1 MKKLLPLML
10 IFTLLLTA
18 CGLDPKSNDPEVKNW
33 ELIKQSA
40 ENTEVIMAVDH
51 SNGEAIE
58 WLRGTFSEYLKS
70 EYQVTLKLVEQSLTK
85 TVAEL
90 TDEKRREVT
99 NGQVDIILI
108 ENNGF
113 KEAYENGILYGPF
126 ADKLPNIKSTIGLNA
141 LSYVAKEGIDTG
153 HYWVPYGRKQLTFIY
168 NQDVFYETPENIE
181 GLKLIMEENK
191 GTITYPDPRKSEEGL
206 AFVLSIIGESLD
218 FEPYLSGNFKQA
230 AFLTAIQPGMDQ
242 LMAMKPMLKDSGM
255 VYPAS
260 LQALDDLFINGGLSV
275 SYTMDMN
282 YVTDKLREYE
292 YPEGA
297 STFVI
302 PSGVA
307 TFYEGAVIA
316 YNSVNKSGAMVV
328 LNALLSP
335 EMQASK
341 CDPKGW
347 GSLPVY
353 EMDIVTEEA
362 LTPFKSIKLKGTTVK
377 ALEYIEAAKPE
388 FSPQMIAVILAEWE
402 RRISAGE

>member
-18 CGLDPKSNDPEVKNW
+18 CGLDPRSNDPEVKNW

-51 SNGEAIE
+51 SNEEAIE
-58 WLRGTFSEYLKS
+58 WLRGSFSDYLKS

-85 TVAEL
+85 TMSEL

-99 NGQVDIILI
+99 QGQVDLILL
-108 ENNGF
+108 EKNGF
-113 KEAYENGILYGPF
+113 KEAYEKGILYGPF
-126 ADKLPNIKSTIGLNA
+126 ADKLPNIKSFIGLNA
-141 LSYVAKEGIDTG
+141 ISYVAKEGIETG
-153 HYWVPYGRKQLTFIY
+153 HYWVPYGRRQLTFIY
-168 NQDVFYETPENIE
+168 NQDVFYETPEDVE

-206 AFVLSIIGESLD
+206 AFVLSIVGETLD
-218 FEPYLSGNFKQA
+218 FEPFISGSLNQA
-230 AFLTAIQPGMDQ
+230 EFLTAIKPGMDQ
-242 LMAMKPMLKDSGM
+242 LMAMKPMLKDAGL
-255 VYPAS
+255 VYPLS
-260 LQALDDLFINGGLSV
+260 LQAVDDLFINGGLSV

-282 YVTDKLREYE
+282 YVTNKLREYE

-302 PSGVA
+302 PKGVA
-307 TFYEGAVIA
+307 TFYEGATIA

-353 EMDIVTEEA
+353 ENDMVTSEA
-362 LTPFKSIKLKGTTVK
+362 LEPFKSIKLKGTTVK
-377 ALEYIEAAKPE
+377 AQDYIESAKPE
-388 FSPQMIAVILAEWE
+388 FSPQMIAVVLAEWE